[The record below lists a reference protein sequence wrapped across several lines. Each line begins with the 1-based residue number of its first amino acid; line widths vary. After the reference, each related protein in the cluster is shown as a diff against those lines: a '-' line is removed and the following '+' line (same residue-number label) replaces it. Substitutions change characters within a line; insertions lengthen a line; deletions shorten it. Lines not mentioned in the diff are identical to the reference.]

1 MSFRAPFTFP
11 WFACLA
17 GGVIC
22 GLVAGLPPA
31 GAEPLITEFL
41 ASNSTTLFDQDRESS
56 DWIEVH
62 NPDPTP
68 VNLGG
73 WYLTETASNR
83 TRWQF
88 PSRPPRAWPT
98 SRAAPRSAAATK
110 P

>member
-1 MSFRAPFTFP
+1 M
-11 WFACLA
+11 
-17 GGVIC
+17 
-22 GLVAGLPPA
+22 AGLLPA

-41 ASNSTTLFDQDRESS
+41 ASNSTMLFDQDRESS

-98 SRAAPRSAAATK
+98 SRAAPRSAAART